1 MRQAETEFCMTLRKR
16 RKETETVQLHF
27 QNEPILIAIQNVDD
41 RKVYLNVGGKLFSSH
56 AKDLEKMPDSMLS
69 HLLDKPWKE
78 ASSSEA
84 VFIDRDPTHF
94 QLLLDFLATGNVNLP
109 STKADIEQIKQETE
123 FYQLNSIKERLND
136 WEKKSQ
142 GKGPPFFIGDRVR
155 LKSTNL
161 YRIFAKEY
169 GWRFDGSSKKVPL
182 SMQSFNLFSP
192 PVKCGI
198 CGLNSSSVSGLYKNA
213 LDYPR
218 SQLNTTGEV
227 KKIYG
232 LCCCIDVSFGRSST
246 VFHLPSK
253 LFRIAQ
259 PYE

>member
-1 MRQAETEFCMTLRKR
+1 MRQAETEFCMTLRER

-27 QNEPILIAIQNVDD
+27 QNEPILIAMQHVDD

-69 HLLDKPWKE
+69 HLLDKSWKE
-78 ASSSEA
+78 ASS
-84 VFIDRDPTHF
+84 
-94 QLLLDFLATGNVNLP
+94 TGNVNLP

-169 GWRFDGSSKKVPL
+169 GWKFDGSSKKVPL